1 LIDLLCLTQ
10 LSAIF
15 SYIMAT
21 RFSSGRS
28 RSTRREPPT
37 IGKQLVNCITFL

>member
-1 LIDLLCLTQ
+1 LIDLFCFTQ

-21 RFSSGRS
+21 SFSGGRS
-28 RSTRREPPT
+28 QSTRREPPT
-37 IGKQLVNCITFL
+37 IGKHLVNFIPFL